1 MHFVAVPW
9 IEEDSNIELSL
20 SKSIRLLSFSGTFA
34 IGKDTNLIQL
44 LAQCCCPGSVICHFR
59 LVQQG
64 LRLLK
69 LHCTEL
75 YEFCKPIHFP

>member
-1 MHFVAVPW
+1 
-9 IEEDSNIELSL
+9 
-20 SKSIRLLSFSGTFA
+20 
-34 IGKDTNLIQL
+34 
-44 LAQCCCPGSVICHFR
+44 
-59 LVQQG
+59 VQQG